1 MQQAKCTRKEICIAI
16 GKDKSVLSRELKRNS
31 GKRGYSPVLA
41 QEYANERKER
51 FKYNRKFT
59 PAVRHKVIN
68 ELTQYQW
75 SPEQIVGK
83 AKRDGISMVSTERIY
98 RFIRQDKQEGG
109 LFWKHCRHK
118 LKHRKRPA
126 TGKKVVIPNKVMID
140 ERPDVINNR
149 ERFGDWEVD
158 TIVGPE
164 NKGAI
169 LTLTERQT
177 GFLIMRKLSE
187 GKNAKALAN
196 ELYYM
201 LLPYKKNVHSI
212 TSDNGTE
219 FYEHP
224 MIAKKLNARFFFAN
238 PYSSWQR
245 GLNEYTNGLIRQYI
259 PKKQSFSNYTN
270 EQIAFFQKKINNRP
284 RKKLNFDTP
293 KNKFFNL
300 INNLVAFGS

>member
-1 MQQAKCTRKEICIAI
+1 
-16 GKDKSVLSRELKRNS
+16 
-31 GKRGYSPVLA
+31 
-41 QEYANERKER
+41 
-51 FKYNRKFT
+51 
-59 PAVRHKVIN
+59 
-68 ELTQYQW
+68 
-75 SPEQIVGK
+75 
-83 AKRDGISMVSTERIY
+83 
-98 RFIRQDKQEGG
+98 
-109 LFWKHCRHK
+109 
-118 LKHRKRPA
+118 
-126 TGKKVVIPNKVMID
+126 MID
-140 ERPDVINNR
+140 QRPDVINNR

-158 TIVGPE
+158 TLVGPE

-219 FYEHP
+219 FHEHP

-259 PKKQSFSNYTN
+259 PK
-270 EQIAFFQKKINNRP
+270 
-284 RKKLNFDTP
+284 
-293 KNKFFNL
+293 
-300 INNLVAFGS
+300 